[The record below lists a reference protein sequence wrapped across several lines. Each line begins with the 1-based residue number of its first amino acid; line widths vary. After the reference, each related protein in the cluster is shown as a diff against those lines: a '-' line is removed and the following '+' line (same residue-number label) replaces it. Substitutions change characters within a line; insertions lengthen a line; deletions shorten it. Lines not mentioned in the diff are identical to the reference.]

1 MATLHK
7 DLHLTTEFLAFLR
20 AGLFAQIM
28 LEGAASRLEAS
39 FLPPHYVESAHQ
51 GFDKLDMWIKD
62 LEDGLPIFSTSW
74 ASPDTFEAISAMR
87 FMKDLKRDL
96 LWFAQI
102 VEDALRI
109 PDLADNHEA
118 VKLLA
123 AGVHRSASTR
133 LAYLETLNAT
143 FLKLK
148 AADRAQQSD
157 AEIPEAK
164 GFLQTANTIVDIFSD
179 ENQHTQDLCER
190 LRIEASLVPADMRA
204 HAHDARILLNVYA
217 KQFDY
222 ELAEIPSA
230 DAKAWFDMKIPAV
243 AAGYWYAYRFTPQD
257 FGRWI
262 SVGVRGA
269 PIAAYWRRAGFGPDE
284 AVTWI
289 KQGIPP
295 MIAREW
301 SAAGFDASR
310 TVAMIQRGITEPTKA
325 PRNRDGE

>member
-28 LEGAASRLEAS
+28 LEGAASRLGAS

-109 PDLADNHEA
+109 PDLVDNHEA

-222 ELAEIPSA
+222 ELAEFPSA
-230 DAKAWFDMKIPAV
+230 EAKAWFDMKIPAV

-257 FGRWI
+257 FARWI

-310 TVAMIQRGITEPTKA
+310 TVTMLQRGITEPTKA

>member
-28 LEGAASRLEAS
+28 LEGAASRLGAS
-39 FLPPHYVESAHQ
+39 FLPPHYVENAHK
-51 GFDKLDMWIKD
+51 GFDQLDTWVKD

-74 ASPDTFEAISAMR
+74 ASPDTFEAISAMG
-87 FMKDLKRDL
+87 FMKELKRDL

-109 PDLADNHEA
+109 PDLVDNHEA

-217 KQFDY
+217 KKFDY

-230 DAKAWFDMKIPAV
+230 EAKAWFDMKIPAV
-243 AAGYWYAYRFTPQD
+243 AAGYWRAYRFSPED
-257 FGRWI
+257 FAHWI

-310 TVAMIQRGITEPTKA
+310 TVTMLQRGITEPTKA

>member
-1 MATLHK
+1 MAPLHK

-28 LEGAASRLEAS
+28 LEGAASRLGAS
-39 FLPPHYVESAHQ
+39 FLPPHYVENAHK
-51 GFDKLDMWIKD
+51 GFDKLDTWLKE

-74 ASPDTFEAISAMR
+74 SSPDTFEAISAMG
-87 FMKDLKRDL
+87 FMKELKRDL

-102 VEDALRI
+102 VEEALRI
-109 PDLADNHEA
+109 PDLVDNQEA

-123 AGVHRSASTR
+123 AGVHRSAATR
-133 LAYLETLNAT
+133 LAYLETLNET

-148 AADRAQQSD
+148 APDRAQQSA
-157 AEIPEAK
+157 AEMPEAK
-164 GFLQTANTIVDIFSD
+164 GFLQTANTIIDIFSD
-179 ENQHTQDLCER
+179 ENQHTQELCDR

-230 DAKAWFDMKIPAV
+230 EARAWFDMKIPAV
-243 AAGYWYAYRFTPQD
+243 AAGYWFAYQFTPNE
-257 FGRWI
+257 FARWA

-269 PIAAYWRRAGFGPDE
+269 PIAAYWRRAGFIPEE

-289 KQGIPP
+289 QKGLPP

-301 SAAGFDASR
+301 SAAGFNAER
-310 TVAMIQRGITEPTKA
+310 TVAMLQRGITEPTKA

>member
-28 LEGAASRLEAS
+28 LEGAASRLGAS

-51 GFDKLDMWIKD
+51 GFDKLDIWIKD

-87 FMKDLKRDL
+87 VMKDLKRDL
-96 LWFAQI
+96 LWFAQV

-109 PDLADNHEA
+109 PDLVENHEA

-133 LAYLETLNAT
+133 LAYLETLSAT

-230 DAKAWFDMKIPAV
+230 EAKAWFDMKIPAV
-243 AAGYWYAYRFTPQD
+243 AAGYWRAYRFTPQD
-257 FGRWI
+257 FARWI